1 MRIIAFKGRYE
12 AANKLICA
20 AKVQIMMVKVSP
32 GILRVI
38 LEATEYIHR
47 PEFGFTL
54 LTSLMITGLVSDVSE
69 YSGALL

>member
-1 MRIIAFKGRYE
+1 MRIMAFNGRYE

-20 AKVQIMMVKVSP
+20 ARVQIMMVKVSP

-38 LEATEYIHR
+38 LDATEYIHR
-47 PEFGFTL
+47 PEVGL
-54 LTSLMITGLVSDVSE
+54 ALVTSLMITGLVSDASE